1 MKLLST
7 KLSTHLLEPAVIPDV
22 RGWFQVA
29 FSIEDLHK
37 LNIPFNSVYQ
47 LNHSYTEH
55 KGVVRG
61 PNYQMRPYNQAK
73 VIRVVK
79 GAIYSVGIDIDPESE
94 NYGHSV
100 GFYLSAENKYLMYV
114 PNTYA
119 HGFTSLED
127 DTEIEYFTDNVYCYE
142 AAKSFRFDDKA
153 LIDES
158 GAQGIDWT
166 MEGKVN
172 LNLSI
177 RSDKNS
183 NAPDFKYCEF

>member
-1 MKLLST
+1 VKFL
-7 KLSTHLLEPAVIPDV
+7 DV
-22 RGWFQVA
+22 SCGKQFSLIDGNVLWIENGNFTSELYMNDLKDKNPVA
-29 FSIEDLHK
+29 I
-37 LNIPFNSVYQ
+37 
-47 LNHSYTEH
+47 T
-55 KGVVRG
+55 
-61 PNYQMRPYNQAK
+61 
-73 VIRVVK
+73 
-79 GAIYSVGIDIDPESE
+79 
-94 NYGHSV
+94 
-100 GFYLSAENKYLMYV
+100 AENKYIMYV

-166 MEGKVN
+166 MGGKVN